1 MPGSGNGELEID
13 WGDGDNATALPPPQL
28 NTTATD
34 SQTAD
39 GIDFEESGIDFGESG
54 IDFGESEVEIGDDQL
69 ELADIVLEG
78 SGEEGGVGDTQENG
92 SEISK
97 RVCQI

>member
-39 GIDFEESGIDFGESG
+39 GIDFGESG

-78 SGEEGGVGDTQENG
+78 SGEEGGVGNTQENG
-92 SEISK
+92 CEISK
-97 RVCQI
+97 GVCQI